1 MFAWEA
7 ARSNTESKT
16 SRLSAWYSHCISHF
30 MRRRYFLYLA
40 AIPLLLSLSH
50 PAPRMELTWWT
61 THALDKVRPYDVA
74 PTDGQ
79 HGVKIRAARNEFEP
93 FQVVLRGASQEA
105 EAVDINVTDL
115 RGANGVIPSQTCVSV
130 YIERY
135 LDLKVRSG
143 TDGATG
149 EWPDPLIP
157 QIDRYKREKRNAFPF
172 QLTRDRNQPVWVEVY
187 VPPHTPA
194 GSYHGEVQVSVAGE
208 RRISIPVELEVWNFD
223 LPSTSTLVT
232 TFGFSGNTAL
242 RRHFGRYT
250 SDKDV
255 ADITSLY
262 QKSGLWHR
270 LTLDGSAGSHPLVV
284 SSGRRPAVQWD
295 AYDAQIGPFMD
306 GLVFSRGEPLYGA
319 KATSVAV
326 HPPPSLTEPEQQ
338 IQYWREA
345 VSHFRQKG
353 WMDRLFLYLWDE
365 PKESQYSKMIDLGRT
380 VRRAAPE
387 LKILVTA
394 PLHPEWQDFVDIWT
408 PTINCLERK
417 LPYPDYCQPAV
428 DRMGYN
434 AELGRGKQLW
444 WYQACNTHS
453 CNGVGG
459 DYFTGWP
466 SYMIDHDGA
475 RNRIMG
481 WMAWKYSIGGEL
493 YYSTNESYGPK
504 DPWKDVYVFGGNGD
518 GTLFYPGRPDVIGG
532 RTHIP
537 IESIRLKLIREGLED
552 YEYLVLLDK
561 LGGSQS
567 ATKAVNSLIRHIYD
581 FDSSPERLYA
591 VRESIATEILR
602 RMGASAP
609 RR

>member
-1 MFAWEA
+1 
-7 ARSNTESKT
+7 
-16 SRLSAWYSHCISHF
+16 
-30 MRRRYFLYLA
+30 MRRWYFLYLA
-40 AIPLLLSLSH
+40 AIPLLLNFSH
-50 PAPRMELTWWT
+50 PPSRMELTWWT
-61 THALDKVRPYDVA
+61 THALDKVRPYDA
-74 PTDGQ
+74 GPTDGQ
-79 HGVKIRAARNEFEP
+79 HGIKIQAARNEFEP
-93 FQVVLRGASQEA
+93 FQVVLRAVSQDA

-135 LDLKVRSG
+135 FDLKKPSG
-143 TDGATG
+143 SDGATG

-157 QIDRYKREKRNAFPF
+157 QIDRYKHEKRNAFPF
-172 QLTRDRNQPVWVEVY
+172 QLTKHRNQPVWVEVY

-194 GSYHGEVQVSVAGE
+194 GSYHGEVQVSIAGE
-208 RRISIPVELEVWNFD
+208 RRISIPVDLEVWNFD
-223 LPSTSTLVT
+223 LPSTSSLVT
-232 TFGFSGNTAL
+232 TFGFSGNTAV
-242 RRHFGRYT
+242 RQHFGRYT
-250 SDKDV
+250 SDKDI

-270 LTLDGSAGSHPLVV
+270 ITMDGSSGSHPLVV
-284 SSGRRPAVQWD
+284 SSGGRPAIQWD
-295 AYDAQIGPFMD
+295 AYDAQIGPLMD

-319 KATSVAV
+319 RATSVAV
-326 HPPPSLTEPEQQ
+326 HRPPSLTEPAQQ

-345 VSHFRQKG
+345 VIHFRQKG

-365 PKESQYSKMIDLGRT
+365 PKESQYSKMIELGRT

-417 LPYPDYCQPAV
+417 PPHGDYCTPAV
-428 DRMGYN
+428 DRTGYN

-466 SYMIDHDGA
+466 SYMIDHDGV
-475 RNRIMG
+475 RNRIMA
-481 WMAWKYSIGGEL
+481 WMTWKYNIGGEL
-493 YYSTNESYGPK
+493 YFSTNEAYASK
-504 DPWKDVYVFGGNGD
+504 DPWKDVYLFGGNGD

-552 YEYLVLLDK
+552 YEYLVLLNK

-567 ATKAVNSLIRHIYD
+567 ATKAVNSFIRHLYD

-591 VRESIATEILR
+591 IRESIATEILR
-602 RMGASAP
+602 RMGTSAP